1 MRRKRPH
8 DALSDELL
16 MAIGLVWGYF
26 SAYQYEGA
34 HELAQGCLQVWPDDP
49 KLFLMASY
57 AAAELL
63 EPVDRERLEAMRNK
77 ENEAWIDLIVARLDA
92 GEASQALSATT
103 R

>member
-1 MRRKRPH
+1 MP
-8 DALSDELL
+8 DELL

-26 SAYQYEGA
+26 SAYQYEAA

-63 EPVDRERLEAMRNK
+63 EPVDRQRLEAMRNK
-77 ENEAWIDLIVARLDA
+77 ENEAWIDLIISRLDA